1 MSPDRDGIV
10 RAALSVVNRTRLPA
24 VARSTRVRAAVPL
37 AFASGLL
44 AYTAVALAKGW
55 WPSACLAP
63 ILAWLLWRR
72 HRRARFAAYIFFS
85 VMTARAVL
93 SGSWALG
100 LFALAAIALLQLPAA
115 RRAWPRL
122 TPGRP
127 LR

>member
-1 MSPDRDGIV
+1 VAIV
-10 RAALSVVNRTRLPA
+10 LPA
-24 VARSTRVRAAVPL
+24 VLMVYAGIAAL
-37 AFASGLL
+37 H
-44 AYTAVALAKGW
+44 GW
-55 WPSACLAP
+55 WPSTVFAP

-85 VMTARAVL
+85 VMTVRAFVIA
-93 SGSWALG
+93 SWPLA
-100 LFALAAIALLQLPAA
+100 LFALAAIGALQLPAA